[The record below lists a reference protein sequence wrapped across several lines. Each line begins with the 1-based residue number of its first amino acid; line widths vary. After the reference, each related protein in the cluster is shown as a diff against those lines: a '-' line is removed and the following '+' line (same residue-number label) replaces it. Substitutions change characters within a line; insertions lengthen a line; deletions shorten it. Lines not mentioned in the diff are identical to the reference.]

1 MPLFRHKGHH
11 GGRYDDPHG
20 VTAPVKKAMPLSGT
34 PEKIQIDTTPKPL
47 PELSKKEQKRKA
59 KGLKEIN
66 SPKSRAQGARK
77 NEMYQRAK
85 AAEERRS
92 EPASPDKYKPGPDKA
107 FVEGGFKG
115 MDKYDKETSGGKLL
129 TPGDH
134 RMAAKNEAAE
144 YEKKRDRFFS

>member
-20 VTAPVKKAMPLSGT
+20 VTAPAKASTPVGARGRIRIDST
-34 PEKIQIDTTPKPL
+34 PEPL

-66 SPKSRAQGARK
+66 SPKSRAQGARR

-85 AAEERRS
+85 AAEDRR
-92 EPASPDKYKPGPDKA
+92 PQRGPDKFSPGPDTA
-107 FVEGGFKG
+107 FIKGGFKG
-115 MDKYDKETSGGKLL
+115 LDDYDKETSGGKLI
-129 TPGDH
+129 TPGAQ
-134 RMAAKNEAAE
+134 RLAAKDEAMQH
-144 YEKKRDRFFS
+144 EKKKNNLYG